1 MFIETINIRII
12 FAIVLFIAGL
22 ICYLIAQR
30 PALSKKEEKKL
41 KELDDIIAALQ
52 PEKFHLSMSS
62 NGHFLTKEKV
72 YLWAIK
78 WIKLQKTLE
87 KI

>member
-41 KELDDIIAALQ
+41 KELDDIIA
-52 PEKFHLSMSS
+52 
-62 NGHFLTKEKV
+62 
-72 YLWAIK
+72 
-78 WIKLQKTLE
+78 KTYGF
-87 KI
+87 KK